1 MKDALINH
9 SKKALALKQFWM
21 PKEFDD
27 VEPEMAEELKRNF
40 LIPRTTKTDF
50 RPFKE
55 KYGFDVPQEI
65 KDYFDLYWHSYVCGC
80 YDCMQQNETDCHKF
94 DDGLTLFSVMKKK
107 SESDDDVLLHEN
119 GLMDMTEE
127 WYEDC
132 REAVDEEPALAK
144 YAEDMEDYIPI
155 GWSLYYAYRVFF
167 RRSTKEI
174 YLESSSYEMGFVGKE
189 PIARS
194 LPEFINKLYFNP
206 DPQFYK

>member
-1 MKDALINH
+1 MTKKLINNV
-9 SKKALALKQFWM
+9 SLQK
-21 PKEFDD
+21 
-27 VEPEMAEELKRNF
+27 V
-40 LIPRTTKTDF
+40 
-50 RPFKE
+50 
-55 KYGFDVPQEI
+55 
-65 KDYFDLYWHSYVCGC
+65 
-80 YDCMQQNETDCHKF
+80 
-94 DDGLTLFSVMKKK
+94 SVMKKK

-155 GWSLYYAYRVFF
+155 GWSLYYAYRIFF

-174 YLESSSYEMGFVGKE
+174 YLESYSYEMGFVGKE